1 MMPRQARE
9 ISESGYYHVIMRGN
23 NKEYIFEDRLSKQ
36 IFMNQLLKICDEKL
50 MDLLAWCI
58 MDNHVHLVVK
68 TSPEDLGIAFKRIN
82 IKYAIWYNKTY
93 DKIGHVFQDRFIS
106 EAIESDEYLM
116 MVIRYIH
123 NNPLKANIVDS
134 CEKYEWSSY
143 ISFTGKFIP
152 EPMKIVMEMFQNDLK
167 AFKDFH
173 KLEDDKEYLEIKED
187 KQKFREAKIQKI
199 IEEFCIKYNISKL
212 ENKVMTP
219 EMKTEIIESL
229 IGCGLSIR
237 TISDIL
243 GAPYSSIQKQ
253 FKKIIEL
260 NEGGQ
265 KEPSL
270 MI

>member
-1 MMPRQARE
+1 MPRQARA

-23 NKEYIFEDRLSKQ
+23 NKDYIFEEDINKKV
-36 IFMNQLLKICDEKL
+36 FMNQLLNIAEDKL
-50 MDLLAWCI
+50 LDLIAWCI
-58 MDNHVHLVVK
+58 MDNHVHLVIK
-68 TSPEDLGIAFKRIN
+68 TTPENLGIAFKRIN

-123 NNPLKANIVDS
+123 NNPLKANMVDT

-143 ISFTGKFIP
+143 SSFTGRFMP
-152 EPMKIVMEMFQNDLK
+152 EPMRIIMEMFQNDVDE
-167 AFKDFH
+167 FREFH

-187 KQKFREAKIQKI
+187 KQKFREARIQKVI
-199 IEEFCIKYNISKL
+199 DAFSVKYNINEL
-212 ENKVMTP
+212 DNEVMTP
-219 EMKTEIIESL
+219 EMKAEIIESL
-229 IGCGLSIR
+229 IDCGLSLR
-237 TISDIL
+237 SISGIL
-243 GAPYSSIQKQ
+243 EAPYSSIQKQ
-253 FKKIIEL
+253 FKNVIGL
-260 NEGGQ
+260 NESGQ